1 MVKPIALTTHARD
14 NMAERGALEEEV
26 VSAVRNGDW
35 EPAKLGRQQSRMNFV
50 FNSLWNG
57 RQYQTK
63 QVNPI
68 FVEEED
74 GIAVVT
80 VYVYYF

>member
-1 MVKPIALTTHARD
+1 MSRPYGTET
-14 NMAERGALEEEV
+14 
-26 VSAVRNGDW
+26 W